1 MHLSNPSVFELSAT
15 IIAAYI
21 IVAVDGVQV
30 ASLSKQRTA
39 SVIAASQLRAEL
51 SSCRV
56 QAKEAKA
63 NGYSTAVACSG
74 SRNATSTSGGAHGD
88 GTSNRELQHGP
99 PTSST
104 SHVLQSQP
112 VESVGASESASSGLG
127 SLPSGTP
134 ARPRFADSP
143 IASAGRKSQQKDASP
158 AEPQAIQDPTTKQ
171 PGEKWSHYYARRAAC
186 D

>member
-74 SRNATSTSGGAHGD
+74 SRNATSTSGGDGD

-99 PTSST
+99 TSST
-104 SHVLQSQP
+104 AHVLQIQP
-112 VESVGASESASSGLG
+112 VESGGASESASSGLG

-134 ARPRFADSP
+134 ARP

-171 PGEKWSHYYARRAAC
+171 PGEKWSHYYARRAAG

>member
-74 SRNATSTSGGAHGD
+74 SRNATSTSG
-88 GTSNRELQHGP
+88 
-99 PTSST
+99 
-104 SHVLQSQP
+104 
-112 VESVGASESASSGLG
+112 
-127 SLPSGTP
+127 
-134 ARPRFADSP
+134 
-143 IASAGRKSQQKDASP
+143 
-158 AEPQAIQDPTTKQ
+158 
-171 PGEKWSHYYARRAAC
+171 
-186 D
+186 